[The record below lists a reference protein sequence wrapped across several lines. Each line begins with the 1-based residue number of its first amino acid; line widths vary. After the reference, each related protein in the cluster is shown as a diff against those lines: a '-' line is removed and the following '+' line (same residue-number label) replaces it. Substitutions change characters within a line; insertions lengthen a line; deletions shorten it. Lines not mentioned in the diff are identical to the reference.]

1 MKDFL
6 YNNSILIKPE
16 DLNPAGKF
24 FGGRALENIDEKAVI
39 FAYCQLSYPD
49 VLVTK
54 SISEINFVSSASNG
68 DIVEFGF
75 RTIKVGRT
83 SLTIECIV
91 RNKTT
96 GETIIHID
104 KMVFVNV
111 NKETLK
117 PTPHGFTEE
126 TVGTYSLKES

>member
-39 FAYCQLSYPD
+39 FAYCQLNYPD

-54 SISEINFVSSASNG
+54 SISEIDFVSSASNG

-75 RTIKVGRT
+75 RTTKVGRT
-83 SLTIECIV
+83 SLTIECKV

-96 GETIIHID
+96 AETIIHID

-111 NKETLK
+111 DKETLK
-117 PTPHGFTEE
+117 PKPHGLTEK
-126 TVGTYSLKES
+126 TVGKYNLEKK